1 MTGREVRQR
10 RGEQRNVS
18 KALGACLGNNPWLL
32 VAEIQCGW
40 ATMFGKVVWVYN
52 SKGLECHTKK
62 LLRKTQQK
70 ANELELKH

>member
-10 RGEQRNVS
+10 GGGQRNVS
-18 KALGACLGNNPWLL
+18 EQGLGGLSGEQPWLL

-52 SKGLECHTKK
+52 SKGPECHTKK

-70 ANELELKH
+70 ANGWE